1 MLHLLKSLT
10 MFYYLTLLFADLLLW
25 FILLRDLKERNKIL
39 RLVIL
44 ALKAVVSAL
53 FIYLFFRITLY
64 KGEFA
69 DPANAFRQIQMGAI
83 GILLLTA
90 SSACLLL
97 TVIIRLTSAA
107 LKRRHR
113 GNGLASS
120 IIFIL
125 VVLLVADGYFR
136 QRLDI
141 RTVREEVTIENLD
154 PALDGMKIALI
165 ADLHISSWH
174 GSYGRLERAMTAI
187 TGEKPDLLF
196 NTGDFITYGWQEFGS
211 SDTILR
217 KARAAAGAFAVEG
230 NHDDGTYYPGYDEEY
245 GRICRQMVKHKTEAS
260 GYTLLR
266 DTALVIRHRGR
277 DIAVAGVITHG
288 HRLDMSYGNFEQ
300 VLAPL
305 PDSIFTILLL
315 HDPAGWLMSSVSGRL
330 PHLTLSGHTHGFQAG
345 LPVTG
350 WSPSALV
357 QERWQGLH
365 EFRGSRLYVTTGL
378 GTMGMAV
385 RLFMPPEIV
394 ILTLRTP

>member
-136 QRLDI
+136 Q
-141 RTVREEVTIENLD
+141 
-154 PALDGMKIALI
+154 
-165 ADLHISSWH
+165 
-174 GSYGRLERAMTAI
+174 
-187 TGEKPDLLF
+187 
-196 NTGDFITYGWQEFGS
+196 GWIYAQ
-211 SDTILR
+211 
-217 KARAAAGAFAVEG
+217 
-230 NHDDGTYYPGYDEEY
+230 
-245 GRICRQMVKHKTEAS
+245 
-260 GYTLLR
+260 
-266 DTALVIRHRGR
+266 
-277 DIAVAGVITHG
+277 
-288 HRLDMSYGNFEQ
+288 
-300 VLAPL
+300 
-305 PDSIFTILLL
+305 
-315 HDPAGWLMSSVSGRL
+315 SGRK
-330 PHLTLSGHTHGFQAG
+330 
-345 LPVTG
+345 
-350 WSPSALV
+350 
-357 QERWQGLH
+357 
-365 EFRGSRLYVTTGL
+365 
-378 GTMGMAV
+378 
-385 RLFMPPEIV
+385 
-394 ILTLRTP
+394 